1 MCVRSRPANLTG
13 IFFCV
18 GILSTREMER
28 ELMTYP
34 IWERYT
40 VLSNV
45 VNGLSIR
52 DRRHIF
58 QCVRKQD
65 ITPDLFFPS
74 FGFTLS
80 EFAVWHVL
88 GDTRRKAK
96 K

>member
-1 MCVRSRPANLTG
+1 M
-13 IFFCV
+13 
-18 GILSTREMER
+18 EER

-45 VNGLSIR
+45 INGLSIR

-58 QCVRKQD
+58 QNVRKHS
-65 ITPDLFFPS
+65 ITPDIFFPVY
-74 FGFTLS
+74 GFTLS

-88 GDTRRKAK
+88 GDTRRKVRK
-96 K
+96 T